1 MIGGKMI
8 GHRPISTSQHHP
20 GAQRRQLRTG
30 AIEAEQ
36 GQRGHGGR
44 KPGKGMNLATS
55 PQNECENRRRRPSR
69 GLAHTPGTPIF
80 ALFRWTSERA
90 ASIRCPDGGSGQG
103 SFASFL
109 KGPLPPSGHRIE
121 RGTIDLQSDINCLPE
136 RSLLGA
142 FGKQH
147 DDYDHDVFNSAGSTL
162 ATPHFGPENGVHLK
176 VPARVP
182 HKKDDQD
189 STQPHRV
196 ESIKSLGDFSFSSSS
211 TCDAI
216 LHRHRMSLQRNIAT
230 GYDFFNGLLVRDLRD
245 PGAAPCSPVSRGP

>member
-55 PQNECENRRRRPSR
+55 PQNECGNRRRRPSR

-162 ATPHFGPENGVHLK
+162 ATPHFAPENGVHLSGTQRPREDITGRW
-176 VPARVP
+176 PAR
-182 HKKDDQD
+182 
-189 STQPHRV
+189 
-196 ESIKSLGDFSFSSSS
+196 ESAGHIVARKRG
-211 TCDAI
+211 
-216 LHRHRMSLQRNIAT
+216 N
-230 GYDFFNGLLVRDLRD
+230 
-245 PGAAPCSPVSRGP
+245 SRGAKEPYHCELV

>member
-90 ASIRCPDGGSGQG
+90 ASIQCPDGGSGQG

-121 RGTIDLQSDINCLPE
+121 RGTIDLQFDINCLPE

-147 DDYDHDVFNSAGSTL
+147 YDYDHDVFNSAGSTL
-162 ATPHFGPENGVHLK
+162 ATPPFWSREWGPPQQDYAGRCALLCATPRKQDDAQPDLN
-176 VPARVP
+176 ART
-182 HKKDDQD
+182 D
-189 STQPHRV
+189 TERAMRG
-196 ESIKSLGDFSFSSSS
+196 L
-211 TCDAI
+211 I
-216 LHRHRMSLQRNIAT
+216 LVA
-230 GYDFFNGLLVRDLRD
+230 V
-245 PGAAPCSPVSRGP
+245 GAASLAPAVSSR

>member
-162 ATPHFGPENGVHLK
+162 ATPHFGPENGVHLNTSYD
-176 VPARVP
+176 VSPDDRHFVMIEMDRDARRLT
-182 HKKDDQD
+182 H
-189 STQPHRV
+189 
-196 ESIKSLGDFSFSSSS
+196 
-211 TCDAI
+211 
-216 LHRHRMSLQRNIAT
+216 
-230 GYDFFNGLLVRDLRD
+230 FNVVLNWFQELERL
-245 PGAAPCSPVSRGP
+245 APSE

>member
-162 ATPHFGPENGVHLK
+162 ATPHFGPENGVHLIRIH
-176 VPARVP
+176 P
-182 HKKDDQD
+182 
-189 STQPHRV
+189 
-196 ESIKSLGDFSFSSSS
+196 
-211 TCDAI
+211 
-216 LHRHRMSLQRNIAT
+216 
-230 GYDFFNGLLVRDLRD
+230 LLVRPFLWPLLVQLCNVRSARLFDTTLARKLLQIRFVAF
-245 PGAAPCSPVSRGP
+245 PRVSTND

>member
-1 MIGGKMI
+1 M
-8 GHRPISTSQHHP
+8 R
-20 GAQRRQLRTG
+20 
-30 AIEAEQ
+30 E
-36 GQRGHGGR
+36 
-44 KPGKGMNLATS
+44 S
-55 PQNECENRRRRPSR
+55 PQETLSR
-69 GLAHTPGTPIF
+69 LGPYPRYPDRHRMRF

-162 ATPHFGPENGVHLK
+162 ATP
-176 VPARVP
+176 
-182 HKKDDQD
+182 
-189 STQPHRV
+189 
-196 ESIKSLGDFSFSSSS
+196 
-211 TCDAI
+211 I
-216 LHRHRMSLQRNIAT
+216 LVQRI
-230 GYDFFNGLLVRDLRD
+230 
-245 PGAAPCSPVSRGP
+245 